1 MHFCMVSM
9 QFSIYQLIFQP
20 PPYEIIYIS
29 SNQKQTLVH
38 MKDID
43 RMFVNI
49 PALRKYKP
57 KSGWAVGR
65 MELTNGNRILERS
78 VGSQIRGL
86 HPNEII
92 VDDPMK
98 EFSLTAIQKVT
109 DWFWGDMIPTL
120 HHTSSLRM
128 IGTPFTY
135 TDIFA
140 ELEENSEYDVK
151 RYPAISQTGEALWP
165 SRWDLDS
172 LERRRNE
179 IGSSKFT
186 REYLCIPI
194 SSNTML
200 FGKEHVDNSKDR
212 TSKLLWHGNTEAFKY
227 YIGYDP
233 SLSADGDYTVMI
245 VIEVDE
251 DMNKKVV
258 HMVREKNID
267 FRSHITRISDL
278 CQRFKPEVVMIE
290 TNTFAKSFSMELKDI
305 SDFPVKEFTMSRKKK
320 EEIILNLQMNFEN
333 GKIIL
338 PYADDQARA
347 VTNTIAM
354 ELEAF
359 GISTKGRIEGL
370 GAHDDTVIALALAN
384 YATKSFNDTFVD
396 IDGSALFGGPSN
408 NFGGGI
414 FGINM

>member
-1 MHFCMVSM
+1 
-9 QFSIYQLIFQP
+9 
-20 PPYEIIYIS
+20 
-29 SNQKQTLVH
+29 
-38 MKDID
+38 
-43 RMFVNI
+43 
-49 PALRKYKP
+49 
-57 KSGWAVGR
+57 
-65 MELTNGNRILERS
+65 
-78 VGSQIRGL
+78 
-86 HPNEII
+86 
-92 VDDPMK
+92 
-98 EFSLTAIQKVT
+98 
-109 DWFWGDMIPTL
+109 MIPTL